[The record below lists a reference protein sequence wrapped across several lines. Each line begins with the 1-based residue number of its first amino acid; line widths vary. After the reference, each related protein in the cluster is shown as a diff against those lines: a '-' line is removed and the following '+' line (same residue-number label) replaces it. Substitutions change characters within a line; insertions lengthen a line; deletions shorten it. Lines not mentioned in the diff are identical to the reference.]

1 MIDGD
6 NMVSYNFAD
15 VGIAVSSPK
24 GLMVPVLRNAE
35 QMNLLQIESNI
46 KELAIKAK

>member
-6 NMVSYNFAD
+6 HMISYNFND
-15 VGIAVSSPK
+15 IGIAVSTEK

-35 QMNLLQIESNI
+35 EMNLLQIESKI
-46 KELAIKAK
+46 KELAS